1 MVTMNRLIVFA
12 GLPGVGK
19 THLARQLAATLH
31 AVYLRIDALES
42 PFTPFGDLRD
52 FGYRSASN
60 VARENLLLGHDVI
73 IDAVNPL
80 HCTRALFVDLAAE
93 MDIRLIQFECV
104 LRDVNLHRRRVS
116 QRHRS
121 DPTTPNW
128 DDVMRCACELY
139 QQWDEDIDGKRVV
152 VDTALD

>member
-1 MVTMNRLIVFA
+1 M
-12 GLPGVGK
+12 
-19 THLARQLAATLH
+19 
-31 AVYLRIDALES
+31 
-42 PFTPFGDLRD
+42 
-52 FGYRSASN
+52 
-60 VARENLLLGHDVI
+60 I

-104 LRDVNLHRRRVS
+104 LRDVDLHRRRVS